1 MARRWWAIWDLL
13 LKSWYNAD
21 HEDDVD
27 QSYYLH
33 SFIKFKDKGQAMSY
47 VEELNK
53 DKERYEVKEYKPE
66 NS

>member
-1 MARRWWAIWDLL
+1 MARRWWAIWDML
-13 LKSWYNAD
+13 LKSWYNED

-53 DKERYEVKEYKPE
+53 NK
-66 NS
+66 